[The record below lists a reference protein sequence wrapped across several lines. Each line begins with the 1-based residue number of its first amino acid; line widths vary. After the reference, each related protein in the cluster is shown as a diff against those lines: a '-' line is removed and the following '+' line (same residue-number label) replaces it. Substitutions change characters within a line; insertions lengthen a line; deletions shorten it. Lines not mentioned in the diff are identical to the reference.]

1 MICSN
6 SFDVRSFPAL
16 MQKPACVQ
24 YANFT
29 SQRQFNKDKRFSRK
43 SDMNKASVTMS
54 PEGDDCSRVSIIVDS

>member
-1 MICSN
+1 
-6 SFDVRSFPAL
+6 